1 MRLALQAL
9 FTTTGAN
16 EEGTARRALLERK
29 LRADERSAGFFRR
42 LRAAADDPTLG
53 APEIFAEESFP
64 DANVVAEYL
73 DGQAVPELARAYE
86 DACWDSPEMLAE
98 IGCCYDVLN
107 NDALN
112 AVVVPKNC
120 RRRLYYIAWEESA
133 IDVSAEKESPTL
145 TAKAT
150 TPVGCVEQSEAETVD
165 AVDSN
170 EAKNAETLPVKRTKT
185 TRKKGK
191 KAETVRSTLEAER
204 SWRRRG
210 KRLSARLT
218 LALGLSA
225 VGYCGWQTLQDKPSE
240 TLPLGT
246 ATVEI
251 EKPDKLEGSLET
263 AEASEPLRPTTI
275 STSDFDDIPAIS
287 LAEKNQTASSEAFE
301 ELTNVAPEE
310 NEAPRLA
317 ALPNLTDDATNWEAS
332 EPDAERRRVGLGG
345 EEPWQSRPAIQIPT
359 QNNDVFMKTQL
370 Y

>member
-98 IGCCYDVLN
+98 IGCCFDILN

-112 AVVVPKNC
+112 AVVAPKNC

-133 IDVSAEKESPTL
+133 IDVSSEKESPTL
-145 TAKAT
+145 TAKSAT
-150 TPVGCVEQSEAETVD
+150 LDACVEPNETGTVD
-165 AVDSN
+165 ASDSN
-170 EAKNAETLPVKRTKT
+170 ELENAETLPVKRTKAS
-185 TRKKGK
+185 RKKGK
-191 KAETVRSTLEAER
+191 KPETVRSTLEAER
-204 SWRRRG
+204 SWRRRS
-210 KRLSARLT
+210 KRLSARLA
-218 LALGLSA
+218 LALSLSA
-225 VGYCGWQTLQDKPSE
+225 VGYCGWQTLQEEPSE
-240 TLPLGT
+240 TLRLGT
-246 ATVEI
+246 ATAEI
-251 EKPDKLEGSLET
+251 EKPDKLDGSLET
-263 AEASEPLRPTTI
+263 ADVPTPLRPTTI
-275 STSDFDDIPAIS
+275 STSNFDEIPAIS
-287 LAEKNQTASSEAFE
+287 LAETPQTASSEAFE
-301 ELTNVAPEE
+301 AQANVAPGE
-310 NEAPRLA
+310 NEAPKLA
-317 ALPNLTDDATNWEAS
+317 ALPNLTDDATHWETT
-332 EPDAERRRVGLGG
+332 EPDAERRRVGLGS
-345 EEPWQSRPAIQIPT
+345 EEPWQSRPAIQIPA

-370 Y
+370 F